1 MGVEGVEGVLEVMGV
16 EEVQRVRGV
25 IVRLLATLLVEA
37 ILTLRRPERVLL
49 VLQRRP
55 EGILLVRGAEGIGV
69 GSAEGLLRV
78 EGVGVVE
85 VVVGCSERLLR
96 VEWRLLAEGLKL
108 LVEAVL
114 GTGIVDGRTGSDL
127 ES

>member
-37 ILTLRRPERVLL
+37 ILTLRPERVLL

-127 ES
+127 EM